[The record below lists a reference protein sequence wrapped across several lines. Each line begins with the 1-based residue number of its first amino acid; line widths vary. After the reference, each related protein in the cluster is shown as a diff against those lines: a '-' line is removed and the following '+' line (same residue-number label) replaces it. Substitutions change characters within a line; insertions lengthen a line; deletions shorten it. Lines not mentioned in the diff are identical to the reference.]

1 MRSLTTVYLSSKNK
15 LHIDTYL
22 YVQYTPHIDNHLYE
36 ECMTEN
42 EISEICKALGDV
54 NRIKIINMLTQG
66 ELCACRLLEKFNIT
80 QPTLSHH
87 MKILSETNLVNVRKD
102 GKWSYYSIN
111 NEVIK
116 EAKSYFEKID
126 CCSVKAKENCCSC
139 KGGK

>member
-1 MRSLTTVYLSSKNK
+1 
-15 LHIDTYL
+15 
-22 YVQYTPHIDNHLYE
+22 
-36 ECMTEN
+36 MTEN

-87 MKILSETNLVNVRKD
+87 MKILSETNLVNVPKD

-111 NEVIK
+111 SEAIK
-116 EAKSYFEKID
+116 HQRSSNHLKTNS
-126 CCSVKAKENCCSC
+126 S
-139 KGGK
+139 